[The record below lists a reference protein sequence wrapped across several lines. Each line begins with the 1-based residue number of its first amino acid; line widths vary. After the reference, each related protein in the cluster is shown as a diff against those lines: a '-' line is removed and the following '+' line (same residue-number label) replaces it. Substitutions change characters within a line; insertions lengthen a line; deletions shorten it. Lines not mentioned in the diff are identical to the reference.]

1 MKKNTLHYYSCMF
14 YKYFIRVFTGVIL
27 LLIAISCDRSAG
39 VSREKRILLIQS
51 YEKHFPPYRKMKK
64 ILSAD
69 LTQKGIQATV
79 YSFFLDCEQFS
90 LKQQKQKIF
99 MKLNELSSWKPDI
112 ILVNDDPALNAL
124 IESGHPAVKSV
135 PVVFMGIN
143 YPNVPLLEKYS
154 NITGFYDKPDYRT
167 NIQLIE
173 RLIGNCIVIR
183 VTDETLQ
190 DQQILEEMNRQI
202 KDICAVNNIYS
213 PDRVRLSGKN
223 GISITDLPK
232 IKPNSMYISTLN
244 AQSTSALLKGFGEN
258 YYNKAYLATKR
269 SYTTISL
276 GRLSA
281 FPCFSVINELIGNNN
296 GIIGGYMATFEEQAH
311 EATNRVAAILGGA
324 SLSSLPRMQQSKKS
338 YVFDYDGLDK
348 WKIDQERLPSGSIIL
363 NQPFVV
369 RYKYYLSFFGVLVSA
384 LLLTLFIYQRR
395 RYWQEA
401 LSKKEAE
408 KKLRREKAFLSF
420 ALESGNIFAFRY
432 KNDLFE
438 FDNEF
443 YHALGIPPKQVT
455 TDEFLRTLHPD
466 DQEAYQV
473 SRKTLG
479 TGLGASQIMQQRHD
493 FNGKGY
499 EWWEFRYAENKNREE
514 PDSDDGLV
522 TVSGLCLNI
531 QKIKDTENSL
541 IQARRKAEESDRM
554 KSVFLANMSHEI
566 RTPLNAIVGFSQLLN
581 SDMMLEPEEKAEF
594 LDLISKN
601 SDLLLKLINDILDL
615 SRIESGCM
623 SFSYENLDLSKL
635 LEDVF
640 RTHQL
645 MMPKGVELR
654 IQVPDTP
661 AVICVDRLRLT
672 QVCTNFIN
680 NARKFTTEGYIEIS
694 YELSQ
699 DNRFIFISVTD
710 TGKGIPE
717 DKKAIVFERF
727 QKLDEFAQGTG
738 LGLAICQSIIKTFN
752 GSISLESTVGKGS
765 TFTITL
771 PFTPGLAV

>member
-1 MKKNTLHYYSCMF
+1 MF
-14 YKYFIRVFTGVIL
+14 IFF
-27 LLIAISCDRSAG
+27 SCDRSTGA
-39 VSREKRILLIQS
+39 SPEKRILLIQS
-51 YEKHFPPYRKMKK
+51 YEKHFPPYKKMKK

-69 LTQKGIQATV
+69 LTKKGIRATV
-79 YSFFLDCEQFS
+79 YTFYLDCEQLS
-90 LKQQKQKIF
+90 VKQQKQKTF
-99 MKLNELSSWKPDI
+99 KKLTELTSWKPDL
-112 ILVNDDPALNAL
+112 ILVNDDAALDAF
-124 IESGHPAVKSV
+124 IASGHPLANSL
-135 PVVFMGIN
+135 PVVCMGIN
-143 YPNVPLLEKYS
+143 YPNRPLLEKYP
-154 NITGFYDKPDYRT
+154 NITGFYDRPDFRT
-167 NIQLIE
+167 NIRLIQ

-183 VTDETLQ
+183 VTDGTLQ
-190 DQQILEEMNRQI
+190 DQRIIEEMNRQVN
-202 KDICAVNNIYS
+202 DICAVNNIYS

-223 GISITDLPK
+223 GISLTDVPK
-232 IKPNSMYISTLN
+232 IKPDSMYISTLD
-244 AQSTSALLKGFGEN
+244 ARSTSALIKGFGEN

-281 FPCFSVINELIGNNN
+281 FPCFSVVNELIGCRD

-311 EATNRVAAILGGA
+311 EAVDRVATILGGA
-324 SLSSLPRMQQSKKS
+324 SLSDFPRLQQSRKS
-338 YVFDYDGLDK
+338 YVFDYEELTR
-348 WKIDQERLPSGSIIL
+348 WNIDQSLLPDGSILL
-363 NQPFVV
+363 NRPFVV
-369 RYKYYLSFFGVLVSA
+369 RYKYYLSVLA
-384 LLLTLFIYQRR
+384 LLASAFLFTLFIYQRR
-395 RYWQEA
+395 RYRQEA

-443 YHALGIPPKQVT
+443 YHALGIPPKQIT
-455 TDEFLRTLHPD
+455 TGDFLHTLHPD
-466 DQEAYQV
+466 DRAAYLV
-473 SRKTLG
+473 SRDALG
-479 TGLGASQIMQQRHD
+479 TGLDAPQIMRQRHD
-493 FNGKGY
+493 FDGKGY
-499 EWWEFRYAENKNREE
+499 KWWEFRYAENKSREE
-514 PDSDDGLV
+514 SDSDNGLV

-531 QKIKDTENSL
+531 QQIKDTEDSL

-581 SDMMLEPEEKAEF
+581 SDMELEPEEKAEF
-594 LDLISKN
+594 IDLISKN

-623 SFSYENLDLSKL
+623 AFSYENLDLGKL

-640 RTHQL
+640 RTHQR
-645 MMPKGVELR
+645 MMPEGVELR
-654 IQVPDTP
+654 MQAPDVP
-661 AVICVDRLRLT
+661 VVVRVDRLRLT

-680 NARKFTTEGYIEIS
+680 NARKFTSKGYVEIG
-694 YELSQ
+694 YELSR
-699 DNRFIFISVTD
+699 DNRFVFISVTD

-717 DKKAIVFERF
+717 DKKATVFERF

-738 LGLAICQSIIKTFN
+738 LGLAICQSIIKTFD

-765 TFTITL
+765 TFTISL
-771 PFTPGLAV
+771 PYTPGLQV

>member
-1 MKKNTLHYYSCMF
+1 MLH
-14 YKYFIRVFTGVIL
+14 KYIFQALAGMIL
-27 LLIAISCDRSAG
+27 LLTFLSCDHSTGA
-39 VSREKRILLIQS
+39 SPEKRILLIQA

-64 ILSAD
+64 ILSAE

-79 YSFFLDCEQFS
+79 YSFYLDCEQLS
-90 LKQQKQKIF
+90 VKQQKQKIF
-99 MKLNELSSWKPDI
+99 KKLDELASWKPDL
-112 ILVNDDPALNAL
+112 ILVNDDAALDAL
-124 IESGHPAVKSV
+124 IASGHPVVRSI
-135 PVVFMGIN
+135 PVVFTGVN
-143 YPNVPLLEKYS
+143 YPNAPLLEKYP
-154 NITGFYDKPDYRT
+154 NITGFYDQPDYRA
-167 NIQLIE
+167 NIRLIQ

-190 DQQILEEMNRQI
+190 DQRILKEMNRQI
-202 KDICAVNNIYS
+202 RDICAVNNIYS

-223 GISITDLPK
+223 GISITDIPK
-232 IKPNSMYISTLN
+232 IKPDSMYISTLN
-244 AQSTSALLKGFGEN
+244 ARSSSALIKGFGEN

-269 SYTTISL
+269 NYTTISL

-281 FPCFSVINELIGNNN
+281 FPSFSVVNELIGSHN

-311 EATNRVAAILGGA
+311 EAANRVAVLLGGA
-324 SLSSLPRMQQSKKS
+324 SLSDFPRMQQSKKS
-338 YVFDYDGLDK
+338 YVFDYEGLRR
-348 WKIDQERLPSGSIIL
+348 WNIDQRLLPAGSIVL
-363 NQPFVV
+363 NRPFVV
-369 RYKYYLSFFGVLVSA
+369 RYKYFLSVAAILVSA
-384 LLLTLFIYQRR
+384 LLLVLFIYQRR
-395 RYWQEA
+395 RYRQEA

-408 KKLRREKAFLSF
+408 EKLRQEKAFLSF

-443 YHALGIPPKQVT
+443 YHALGIPPRQLT
-455 TDEFLRTLHPD
+455 TDEFVRTLHPD
-466 DQEAYQV
+466 DRAAYQA
-473 SRKTLG
+473 SRNALG
-479 TGLGASQIMQQRHD
+479 TGLEAPQVMQQRHD
-493 FNGKGY
+493 FDGKGY

-514 PDSDDGLV
+514 SGSDNGLV

-531 QKIKDTENSL
+531 QKIKNTENSL

-581 SDMMLEPEEKAEF
+581 SDMALEPEEKAEF

-623 SFSYENLDLSKL
+623 SFSYENIDLSKL

-654 IQVPDTP
+654 MHVPDTP
-661 AVICVDRLRLT
+661 AIICVDRLRLT

-680 NARKFTTEGYIEIS
+680 NARKFTSEGYIEIG
-694 YELSQ
+694 YELSG
-699 DNRFIFISVTD
+699 DSRFVFISVTD

-717 DKKAIVFERF
+717 DKKAVVFERF

-738 LGLAICQSIIKTFN
+738 LGLAICQSIIKTFQ
-752 GSISLESTVGKGS
+752 GDITLDSTVGKGS
-765 TFTITL
+765 TFTIAL
-771 PFTPGLAV
+771 PYASGLAAEARGEN